1 MAVIRQQTQVFNKPV
16 GVRRINTGEAELWE
30 TIKAEADEFTR
41 RAYNDAAENAQ
52 KVGKETALGVDIDTV
67 TTINPITGKP
77 EAFDSPE
84 GFGKFA
90 TDAYQKVIT
99 ARYQDSI
106 DTEMDVK
113 AKELGLKY
121 EFDPKGYETA
131 MSQYIS
137 SMAENAEGSYKQY
150 IAATGAKKLAYEKL
164 NVQNRTR
171 THHRKLE
178 TEYIYKERDL
188 SKDRAYNEALVGNFD
203 TAVNIIHN
211 QTQRTNDGIVAK
223 LLPDGTAL
231 ETQSVISIATGKG
244 LVEYAMNQ
252 TSSEDE
258 RNIMQLYLATKG
270 KKGKIANKKIK
281 DTLDNLLLVM
291 DVNTRADILNHFSV
305 TSNNF
310 DTVDRDNAA
319 NAAAAE
325 KLLTEE
331 TIQKAKIESKK
342 TDIAYDKQQD
352 HVITSATQS
361 ASNLFSDDVS
371 LNDAASSLYHTIEQ
385 FNSLEKLYNE
395 RTLTD
400 EYFSDDDKNK
410 EVNLVR
416 KEIIKPFI
424 LQAAQDGNVDYL
436 QSAIIN
442 DDDLSRSKLTGKQLL
457 LVDTLRETN
466 IDLPESDVKSILGLT
481 VNPTEKQKRK
491 DEINKKEKIK
501 KEKEKASIYN
511 EIESVVDSFAAG
523 AVSSE
528 DLQNELT
535 LIDSYVGTSL
545 TATEAQAQKNRIKNS
560 AAYGQ
565 IRQYGGI
572 ASGDQMKQ
580 MSLYLQTNGEN
591 TDNMSNKEIELG
603 EKIKENLTETSLD
616 TAHKLASS
624 IGSKISQREQAEEKI
639 RKEKEVYNTV
649 LQKGGDHKNTKYRQA
664 TDEILENMNLSDY
677 ENFETWPTKKKI
689 LSYEVMSHIPPESL
703 ISKLNDIVNGTRV
716 PNGDALM
723 DHFMRLDNHLTS
735 DGITSSRFAGI
746 INMDTRLIL
755 KDINQIRITQGGDVT
770 EIATTLIQR
779 RNDPK
784 SDLNLK
790 NTLGFGKKIKSVEDF
805 VFNQVD
811 DHILTQELAPMVEYM
826 ARTGRS
832 QDDIIKRLDQIIDEE
847 YPEVEYVADPR
858 FVLGTMKRS
867 RYGLHATFPD
877 DKERE
882 EFISRIESQLPS
894 GYSMHAKKYE
904 GSISTEDIPEE
915 QQGYFDSEDSD
926 YAYLTGQ
933 KKQVYLV
940 PDETAVG
947 VTYYAYYVDEYKEL
961 KPLIYGEGDNKI
973 FPMFD
978 KDETADF
985 RIEQALKR
993 KTELETE
1000 FTNAQKNN
1008 QIILKANYHR
1018 NRKLR
1023 K

>member
-1 MAVIRQQTQVFNKPV
+1 
-16 GVRRINTGEAELWE
+16 
-30 TIKAEADEFTR
+30 
-41 RAYNDAAENAQ
+41 
-52 KVGKETALGVDIDTV
+52 
-67 TTINPITGKP
+67 
-77 EAFDSPE
+77 
-84 GFGKFA
+84 
-90 TDAYQKVIT
+90 
-99 ARYQDSI
+99 
-106 DTEMDVK
+106 
-113 AKELGLKY
+113 
-121 EFDPKGYETA
+121 
-131 MSQYIS
+131 
-137 SMAENAEGSYKQY
+137 
-150 IAATGAKKLAYEKL
+150 
-164 NVQNRTR
+164 
-171 THHRKLE
+171 
-178 TEYIYKERDL
+178 
-188 SKDRAYNEALVGNFD
+188 
-203 TAVNIIHN
+203 
-211 QTQRTNDGIVAK
+211 
-223 LLPDGTAL
+223 
-231 ETQSVISIATGKG
+231 
-244 LVEYAMNQ
+244 
-252 TSSEDE
+252 
-258 RNIMQLYLATKG
+258 
-270 KKGKIANKKIK
+270 
-281 DTLDNLLLVM
+281 
-291 DVNTRADILNHFSV
+291 
-305 TSNNF
+305 
-310 DTVDRDNAA
+310 
-319 NAAAAE
+319 
-325 KLLTEE
+325 
-331 TIQKAKIESKK
+331 
-342 TDIAYDKQQD
+342 
-352 HVITSATQS
+352 
-361 ASNLFSDDVS
+361 
-371 LNDAASSLYHTIEQ
+371 
-385 FNSLEKLYNE
+385 
-395 RTLTD
+395 
-400 EYFSDDDKNK
+400 
-410 EVNLVR
+410 
-416 KEIIKPFI
+416 
-424 LQAAQDGNVDYL
+424 
-436 QSAIIN
+436 
-442 DDDLSRSKLTGKQLL
+442 
-457 LVDTLRETN
+457 
-466 IDLPESDVKSILGLT
+466 
-481 VNPTEKQKRK
+481 
-491 DEINKKEKIK
+491 
-501 KEKEKASIYN
+501 
-511 EIESVVDSFAAG
+511 
-523 AVSSE
+523 
-528 DLQNELT
+528 
-535 LIDSYVGTSL
+535 
-545 TATEAQAQKNRIKNS
+545 
-560 AAYGQ
+560 
-565 IRQYGGI
+565 
-572 ASGDQMKQ
+572 MKQ

-677 ENFETWPTKKKI
+677 ENFETWSTKKKI

-703 ISKLNDIVNGTRV
+703 ISKINDIVNGTRV

-805 VFNQVD
+805 VFDQVD

-904 GSISTEDIPEE
+904 GSIPTGDIPED

-947 VTYYAYYVDEYKEL
+947 VTYYAYYVNEYKEL